1 MRILIDANVYLS
13 FLLNP
18 RGHGAASRVVALIG
32 TGRFELIF
40 PLQTEL
46 ELRRNVAS
54 KPYLRER
61 ILEAQLDAL
70 IQAISDIAVHVD
82 SGLPSPISSR
92 DADDTR
98 LLEIAFAGRADYLIS
113 GDHDI
118 LVLAPFVP
126 RPRIVSPAEFVAEIE
141 ADEER

>member
-18 RGHGAASRVVALIG
+18 RGHGAASRVVSLIG
-32 TGRFELIF
+32 TESFELIF
-40 PLQTEL
+40 PLEIEQ

-54 KPYLRER
+54 KRYLRER
-61 ILEAQLDAL
+61 ILEEQLDAL
-70 IQAISDIAVHVD
+70 IQVISDIAVPVD

-113 GDHDI
+113 GDQDI
-118 LVLAPFVP
+118 LVLAPFIP
-126 RPRIVSPAEFVAEIE
+126 QPRIVSPAEFVAEIE
-141 ADEER
+141 SDEKR